1 MRLSAPRIAPV
12 DLATLSDEQREALA
26 VVTGAQRDV
35 TKSEGAVLNIFRTL
49 VHAPKALTA
58 FLAWGGYI
66 LSRRNSLSQ
75 RDRELVILR
84 TGYNCGSGYEFT
96 QHTRIGLDAG
106 LTEAEVEAIKAGPD
120 DPSWNE
126 QDRAMLRVSDDLA
139 RDFHVSD
146 ESWAALSFLSDKQK
160 MDLVMTVGQY
170 AQVSMIL
177 NSFGVQ
183 LDPGQVLDPD
193 LDRRSG

>member
-12 DLATLSDEQREALA
+12 DLATIDDEQREALA
-26 VVTGAQRDV
+26 VFTGIARDV
-35 TKSEGAVLNIFRTL
+35 TKSEGTVLNIFRTL
-49 VHAPKALTA
+49 AHAPKAMTA

-66 LSRRNSLSQ
+66 LSRRNSLSE

-84 TGYNCGSGYEFT
+84 TGFNCGSGYEFT
-96 QHTRIGLDAG
+96 QHTRIGLDSG
-106 LTEAEVEAIKAGPD
+106 LTEAEIAAIKAGPD
-120 DPSWNE
+120 DPSWSAA
-126 QDRAMLRVSDDLA
+126 DRALLRATDDLT

-146 ESWAALSFLSDKQK
+146 ASWAGLSFMTDKQK

-170 AQVSMIL
+170 TQVSMML

-183 LDPGQVLDPD
+183 LDPGQTLDPE
-193 LDRRSG
+193 LDRRAG

>member
-12 DLATLSDEQREALA
+12 DLETLDAEQREALA

-58 FLAWGGYI
+58 FLAWGNYI

-84 TGYNCGSGYEFT
+84 TGFNCGSGYEFT

-106 LTEAEVEAIKAGPD
+106 LTEAEVEAIKAGPG

-126 QDRAMLRVSDDLA
+126 QDRAMLRASDDLA

-170 AQVSMIL
+170 TQVSMML

-183 LDPGQVLDPD
+183 LDPGQMLDPA
-193 LDRRSG
+193 LDCRPG

>member
-126 QDRAMLRVSDDLA
+126 QDRAMLRASDDLA

-170 AQVSMIL
+170 TQVSMIL

>member
-12 DLATLSDEQREALA
+12 DLNKIDDEQREALA
-26 VVTGAQRDV
+26 SIQGATKDV
-35 TKSEGAVLNIFRTL
+35 TRSGGHILNIFRTM

-66 LSRRNSLSQ
+66 LSRRNSLSE

-84 TGYNCGSGYEFT
+84 VGYNCRSGYEFT
-96 QHTRIGLDAG
+96 QHTRICLDAG
-106 LTEAEVEAIKAGPD
+106 LTEAEVEAIKAGPE
-120 DPSWNE
+120 DPSWSDA
-126 QDRAMLRVSDDLA
+126 DRAMLHATDDLT

-146 ESWAALSFLSDKQK
+146 ASWSALSFLSDKQK

-170 AQVSMIL
+170 TQVSMIL

-183 LDPGQVLDPD
+183 LDPGQELDPA
-193 LDRRSG
+193 LDARA

>member
-12 DLATLSDEQREALA
+12 DLATIDDAQREALA
-26 VVTGAQRDV
+26 GLAGATRDV

-49 VHAPKALTA
+49 VRAPKALTA
-58 FLAWGGYI
+58 FLAWGGYV
-66 LSRRNSLSQ
+66 LSRRNSLPE

-96 QHTRIGLDAG
+96 QHTRIGLESG
-106 LTEAEVEAIKAGPD
+106 LTGAEIAAIIAGPD
-120 DPSWNE
+120 DASWND
-126 QDRAMLRVSDDLA
+126 QDRAMLRAADDLA

-146 ESWAALSFLSDKQK
+146 ASWAALAFLSEKQK

-170 AQVSMIL
+170 TQVSMML

-183 LDPGQVLDPD
+183 LDPGQELDPA
-193 LDRRSG
+193 LDRR

>member
-12 DLATLSDEQREALA
+12 DLATLDEEQRGALA
-26 VVTGAQRDV
+26 PITGAARDA
-35 TKSEGAVLNIFRTL
+35 TRSQGAVLNIFRTL
-49 VHAPKALTA
+49 VHAPRALTA

-66 LSRRNSLSQ
+66 LSRRNSLSE

-106 LTEAEVEAIKAGPD
+106 LSEAEIEAIKAGPG
-120 DPSWNE
+120 DPLWNE
-126 QDRAMLRVSDDLA
+126 ADRALLRATDDLA
-139 RDFHVSD
+139 RDFHVRD

-170 AQVSMIL
+170 TQVSMML

-183 LDPGQVLDPD
+183 LDPGQELDPD
-193 LDRRSG
+193 LDRRQT

>member
-1 MRLSAPRIAPV
+1 MRLSAPRVPPV
-12 DLATLSDEQREALA
+12 DLDQIDDEQREALA
-26 VVTGAQRDV
+26 VFTGIQRDV

-66 LSRRNSLSQ
+66 LSRRNSLSE

-84 TGYNCGSGYEFT
+84 VGYNCKSGYEFT

-106 LTEAEVEAIKAGPD
+106 LTEAEIEAIKAGPD
-120 DPSWNE
+120 DPSWSDA
-126 QDRAMLRVSDDLA
+126 DRAMLRATDDLTS
-139 RDFHVSD
+139 DFHVSD
-146 ESWAALSFLSDKQK
+146 ASWSALSFLSDKQK

-170 AQVSMIL
+170 TQVSMML

-183 LDPGQVLDPD
+183 LDAGQELDPA
-193 LDRRSG
+193 LDGRN

>member
-12 DLATLSDEQREALA
+12 DLATIDDEQREALA
-26 VVTGAQRDV
+26 VFTGIARDV
-35 TKSEGAVLNIFRTL
+35 TKSEGTVLNIFRTL
-49 VHAPKALTA
+49 AHAPKAMTA

-66 LSRRNSLSQ
+66 LSRRNSLSE

-84 TGYNCGSGYEFT
+84 TGFNCGSGYEFT
-96 QHTRIGLDAG
+96 QHTRIGLDSG
-106 LTEAEVEAIKAGPD
+106 LTEAEIAAIKAGPD
-120 DPSWNE
+120 DPSWSAA
-126 QDRAMLRVSDDLA
+126 DRAMLRATDDLT

-146 ESWAALSFLSDKQK
+146 ASWAGLSFMTDKQK

-170 AQVSMIL
+170 TQVSMML

-183 LDPGQVLDPD
+183 LDPGQTLDPE
-193 LDRRSG
+193 LDRRAG

>member
-1 MRLSAPRIAPV
+1 MRLPTPRIAPV
-12 DLATLSDEQREALA
+12 DLETLDDAQREVLA
-26 VVTGAQRDV
+26 AITGAERDA
-35 TKSEGAVLNIFRTL
+35 TRSGGTVLNIFRTML
-49 VHAPKALTA
+49 HAPKALTA

-66 LSRRNSLSQ
+66 LSRRNSLSE

-106 LTEAEVEAIKAGPD
+106 LSAAEIEAIKAGPG
-120 DPSWNE
+120 DPSWSAA
-126 QDRAMLRVSDDLA
+126 DRALLRATDDLT

-146 ESWAALSFLSDKQK
+146 EGWAGLSQLSDKQK

-170 AQVSMIL
+170 SQVSMML
-177 NSFGVQ
+177 NSFGIQ
-183 LDPGQVLDPD
+183 LDPGQELDPA
-193 LDRRSG
+193 LDRRLG

>member
-1 MRLSAPRIAPV
+1 MRLSAPRVPPV
-12 DLATLSDEQREALA
+12 DLDQIDDEQREALA
-26 VVTGAQRDV
+26 PMLGTTRDV
-35 TKSEGAVLNIFRTL
+35 TRSGGHILNIFRTL

-66 LSRRNSLSQ
+66 LSRRNSLSE

-84 TGYNCGSGYEFT
+84 VGYNCKSGYEFT

-106 LTEAEVEAIKAGPD
+106 LTEAEIEAIKARPD
-120 DPSWNE
+120 DPSWSE
-126 QDRAMLRVSDDLA
+126 ADRAMLRATDDLT

-146 ESWAALSFLSDKQK
+146 ASWSALSFLSDKQK

-170 AQVSMIL
+170 TQVSMML

-183 LDPGQVLDPD
+183 LDAGQELDPA
-193 LDRRSG
+193 LDGRN

>member
-12 DLATLSDEQREALA
+12 DLAKIDDEQREALA
-26 VVTGAQRDV
+26 VFTGIARDV
-35 TKSEGAVLNIFRTL
+35 TKSEGTVLNIFRTL
-49 VHAPKALTA
+49 AHAPKAMTA

-66 LSRRNSLSQ
+66 LSRRNSLSE

-84 TGYNCGSGYEFT
+84 TGFNCGSGYEFT
-96 QHTRIGLDAG
+96 QHTRIGLDSG
-106 LTEAEVEAIKAGPD
+106 LTEAEIAAIKAGPD
-120 DPSWNE
+120 DPSWSAA
-126 QDRAMLRVSDDLA
+126 DRAMLRATDDLT

-146 ESWAALSFLSDKQK
+146 ASWAGLSFMTDKQK

-170 AQVSMIL
+170 TQVSMML

-183 LDPGQVLDPD
+183 LDPGQTLDPE
-193 LDRRSG
+193 LDRRAG

>member
-1 MRLSAPRIAPV
+1 MRLSAPRIAPA
-12 DLATLSDEQREALA
+12 DLATLDEEQREALA
-26 VVTGAQRDV
+26 VFSGGAKDV
-35 TKSEGAVLNIFRTL
+35 TRSEGAILNIFRTL

-58 FLAWGGYI
+58 FLAWGSYI
-66 LSRRNSLSQ
+66 LSRRNSLAE
-75 RDRELVILR
+75 RERELVILR

-106 LTEAEVEAIKAGPD
+106 LSEAEIEAIKAGPEA
-120 DPSWNE
+120 PGWNDE
-126 QDRAMLRVSDDLA
+126 DRALLRATDDLT

-146 ESWAALSFLSDKQK
+146 ASWAALAFLSDKQK

-170 AQVSMIL
+170 SQVSMML

-183 LDPGQVLDPD
+183 LDPGQTLDPA
-193 LDRRSG
+193 LDRRGR

>member
-12 DLATLSDEQREALA
+12 DLSAIDDEQREALA
-26 VVTGAQRDV
+26 TLTGGRDV
-35 TKSEGAVLNIFRTL
+35 TRSEGAVLNIFRTL

-58 FLAWGGYI
+58 FLGWGGYI
-66 LSRRNSLSQ
+66 LSRRNSLSA

-84 TGYNCGSGYEFT
+84 TGYNCVSGYEFT
-96 QHTRIGLDAG
+96 QHTRIGLDCG
-106 LTEAEVEAIKAGPD
+106 LTEAEIEAIKAGPAD
-120 DPSWNE
+120 SSWSVS
-126 QDRAMLRVSDDLA
+126 DRAMLTATDDLT

-146 ESWAALSFLSDKQK
+146 SSWSALSFLTDKQK

-170 AQVSMIL
+170 TQVSMIL

-183 LDPGQVLDPD
+183 LDPGQELDPA
-193 LDRRSG
+193 LDRR

>member
-1 MRLSAPRIAPV
+1 MRLSAPRIVPV
-12 DLATLSDEQREALA
+12 DLETIDDAQREVLTAI
-26 VVTGAQRDV
+26 TGAERDA
-35 TKSEGAVLNIFRTL
+35 TKSGGTVLNIFRTML
-49 VHAPKALTA
+49 HAPKALTA

-66 LSRRNSLSQ
+66 LSRRNSLSE

-96 QHTRIGLDAG
+96 QHTRIGRDAG
-106 LTEAEVEAIKAGPD
+106 LTEAEIQAIKSGPG
-120 DPSWNE
+120 DPGWNE
-126 QDRAMLRVSDDLA
+126 ADRALLRATDDLI

-146 ESWAALSFLSDKQK
+146 EGWAALSALTDKQK

-170 AQVSMIL
+170 TQVSMML

-183 LDPGQVLDPD
+183 LDPGQQLDPA
-193 LDRRSG
+193 LDRRLG

>member
-1 MRLSAPRIAPV
+1 MRLSLPRIQPV
-12 DLATLSDEQREALA
+12 DLDALDDDQSEALA
-26 VVTGAQRDV
+26 PMLGGRDV
-35 TKSEGAVLNIFRTL
+35 TRSGGHILNIFRTL

-66 LSRRNSLSQ
+66 LSRRNSLSE

-84 TGYNCGSGYEFT
+84 VGYNCRSGYEFT
-96 QHTRIGLDAG
+96 QHSRIGLDAG

-126 QDRAMLRVSDDLA
+126 SDRAMLRATDDLT

-146 ESWAALSFLSDKQK
+146 ASWSALSFLTDKQK

-170 AQVSMIL
+170 TQVSMML

-183 LDPGQVLDPD
+183 LDPGQELDPA
-193 LDRRSG
+193 LDGRN